1 MQGLAVDQKL
11 TARQRQAAALLAEGS
26 QTEARIAA
34 VLGINEVTLW
44 RWKRLPAFARQVET
58 EAAAIVAKMR
68 ADSIADRNVRVTGA
82 IERHQLLQ
90 RVIDARAT
98 YYTQREA
105 DGDKTVA
112 PGAATGLLA
121 SRPKP
126 GKFRN
131 TEEYRVDVGML
142 KEMRELEVQVAK
154 DLGQWEERTR
164 VDVEIRLR
172 SLARELGLDE
182 DTVLAEAQDI
192 LRTAKARA

>member
-1 MQGLAVDQKL
+1 M
-11 TARQRQAAALLAEGS
+11 AALLVAQNAE
-26 QTEARIAA
+26 THEAIAA
-34 VLGINEVTLW
+34 KAETTKRTLTQWKAHPDFQARVEEHRTAW
-44 RWKRLPAFARQVET
+44 RERLHAERDAL
-58 EAAAIVAKMR
+58 VAQIPT
-68 ADSIADRNVRVTGA
+68 DSIADRNVRVTGA

-131 TEEYRVDVGML
+131 AEEYRVDVGML

-192 LRTAKARA
+192 LRTAKGRA